1 MSNIVIPKTEA
12 GQFLKTMK
20 EFNLEANPKCL
31 KENFFYLGSI
41 ALLTT
46 NNIIMILIANRITD
60 SLYPMLT
67 MGIAFEYSVTTFYDQ
82 LRLLK

>member
-1 MSNIVIPKTEA
+1 MINLPKTEA

-20 EFNLEANPKCL
+20 EFNEEAKPKCL

-41 ALLTT
+41 ALLRT
-46 NNIIMILIANRITD
+46 NSIIMILIANRITQT
-60 SLYPMLT
+60 LYPMLT
-67 MGIAFEYSVTTFYDQ
+67 MNINFEYCVTVFYDQ